1 MAKTLNFNL
10 GVNRFA
16 LSPVKVERKKLYG
29 YTETQAI
36 DPEGCICQQAGIDG
50 NGMTI
55 VPKGAT
61 KVGMLTESGEWMSSD
76 ELQAMHADGSVALPI
91 ASSFD
96 EEIRL
101 DTPASPEDLLRLII
115 ASVYELGGEG
125 AGELAAEVGQRIF
138 RFPFSYKGGYEA
150 STAFLLSTGT
160 SVFVLTGELADFPMI
175 GIDDQG
181 VIDED
186 YEETEIDDEEL
197 DFSMF

>member
-1 MAKTLNFNL
+1 MAKTLNFSMGINH
-10 GVNRFA
+10 FA

-29 YTETQAI
+29 YTETQAV
-36 DPEGCICQQAGIDG
+36 DSEGRICQQAGLDG

-76 ELQAMHADGSVALPI
+76 DLQAVHADGRAAELIS
-91 ASSFD
+91 SSFE
-96 EEIRL
+96 EEISL
-101 DTPASPEDLLRLII
+101 DTQASAEELLRLII
-115 ASVYELGGEG
+115 ASVYELSGEG
-125 AGELAAEVGQRIF
+125 TEELAAEVGQRIF

-150 STAFLLSTGT
+150 LTAFLISTGT

-175 GIDDQG
+175 GVDDQG
-181 VIDED
+181 VIDEE
-186 YEETEIDDEEL
+186 YEETEMDDEEL